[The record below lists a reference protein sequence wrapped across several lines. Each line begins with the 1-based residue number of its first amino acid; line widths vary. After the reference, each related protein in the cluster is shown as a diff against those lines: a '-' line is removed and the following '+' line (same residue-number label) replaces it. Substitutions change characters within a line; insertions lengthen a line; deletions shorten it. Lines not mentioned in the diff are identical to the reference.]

1 MMFPR
6 LYLCGPMTGRPAF
19 NYPAFNAAAVA
30 LRQVGFL
37 VFSPTENGLPANAP
51 WDHHMRVDLAELV
64 RCHAL
69 ATLQG
74 TDGSTGAQL
83 ELQVARALGMRVAP
97 WEAWIESA
105 RAFALL
111 GPTPASQPHQPL
123 GAST

>member
-6 LYLCGPMTGRPAF
+6 LYLCGPMTGLPAF

-51 WDHHMRVDLAELV
+51 WDRHMRVDLAELV
-64 RCHAL
+64 RCHAPW
-69 ATLQG
+69 ACAWRRG
-74 TDGSTGAQL
+74 RPGS
-83 ELQVARALGMRVAP
+83 RAPAP
-97 WEAWIESA
+97 LHCW
-105 RAFALL
+105 
-111 GPTPASQPHQPL
+111 GPPPASQPLQPL